1 MGWMST
7 QQETLRSSYEMA
19 SHFYSL
25 HKHDRLNDM
34 LCRGG
39 GKNPL
44 QSRTRPK
51 EKSLCVDGN
60 CPHHRL
66 PITSFFYINSMKFTI
81 LFLVLASFAS
91 YRNLIFHLEHEN
103 HEGVAK
109 WSVTMVV
116 FIIAT
121 IFVLFA

>member
-1 MGWMST
+1 
-7 QQETLRSSYEMA
+7 
-19 SHFYSL
+19 
-25 HKHDRLNDM
+25 
-34 LCRGG
+34 
-39 GKNPL
+39 
-44 QSRTRPK
+44 
-51 EKSLCVDGN
+51 
-60 CPHHRL
+60 
-66 PITSFFYINSMKFTI
+66 MKFTI